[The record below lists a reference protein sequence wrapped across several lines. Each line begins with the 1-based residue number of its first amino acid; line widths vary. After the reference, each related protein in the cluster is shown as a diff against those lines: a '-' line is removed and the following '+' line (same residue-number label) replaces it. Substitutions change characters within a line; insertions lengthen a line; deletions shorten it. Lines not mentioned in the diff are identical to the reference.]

1 MTADHI
7 DDATNTLAGSGTAAA
22 SNVIP
27 FPAPRRLN
35 PIGRWQAAL
44 DLFHGRNTGAIALN
58 EAAARQLELLK
69 REQP

>member
-1 MTADHI
+1 MTPGRI
-7 DDATNTLAGSGTAAA
+7 DATDTLAGGGMAG

-44 DLFHGRNTGAIALN
+44 DLFRGRNTGAIELN